1 MESKIYAYFLLCY
14 FECDPEEITKIV
26 GVSPTDVWRIG
37 DKITNRSTLKRKE
50 NGWRLK
56 SNLEQT
62 SDLDAHIKNVLER
75 LKPGWGKLRELG
87 LQYYAEIS
95 CVIYCYDPQSPVIH
109 FDKEIIKAAIELNA
123 EIDVDYYSL
132 YGTRIKKKST
142 E

>member
-1 MESKIYAYFLLCY
+1 ESEIYAYFLLCY

-37 DKITNRSTLKRKE
+37 DKITNRSTLKRKK

-62 SDLDAHIKNVLER
+62 ADLDAHIRNVLER
-75 LKPGWGKLRELG
+75 LKPGWEKLRELG

-95 CVIYCYDPQSPVIH
+95 CVIYNYEAQVPVMH
-109 FDKEIIKAAIELNA
+109 FDKEIIKAAAELNA
-123 EIDVDYYSL
+123 EIDIDYYSL
-132 YGTRIKKKST
+132 Y
-142 E
+142 EPE